1 MNTLI
6 IYGYEEQSL
15 TILLNEDGEIIRTDY
30 ANGTMWTIENSL
42 IEFFGKELGEQLY
55 DKLISKSVN
64 LKDFNLC
71 EYFEYCIQEEFTF
84 NLLLKLLNNK
94 GVKK

>member
-6 IYGYEEQSL
+6 IYEYEEQSL
-15 TILLNEDGEIIRTDY
+15 TILLNEDGEIIKTDY

-42 IEFFGKELGEQLY
+42 IEFFGEELGEQLY
-55 DKLISKSVN
+55 EELIFKSVN
-64 LKDFNLC
+64 LKDFNLR

-84 NLLLKLLNNK
+84 NLLLKLLK
-94 GVKK
+94 

>member
-15 TILLNEDGEIIRTDY
+15 TILLNEDGEIIKTDY

-42 IEFFGKELGEQLY
+42 IEFFGEKLGEQLY
-55 DKLISKSVN
+55 EELTSKSVN

-84 NLLLKLLNNK
+84 NLLLKLLK
-94 GVKK
+94 

>member
-6 IYGYEEQSL
+6 IYEYKEQSL
-15 TILLNEDGEIIRTDY
+15 TILLNEDGEIIKTDY

-42 IEFFGKELGEQLY
+42 IEFFGEELGGQLY
-55 DKLISKSVN
+55 EELTSESVN

-84 NLLLKLLNNK
+84 NLLLKLLK
-94 GVKK
+94 

>member
-15 TILLNEDGEIIRTDY
+15 TILLNENGEIIKTDY

-42 IEFFGKELGEQLY
+42 IEFFGEELGEQLY
-55 DKLISKSVN
+55 EELISKSVN
-64 LKDFNLC
+64 LKDFNLY

-84 NLLLKLLNNK
+84 NLLLKLLK
-94 GVKK
+94 